1 MEWSIDGSA
10 PYFGGMYGRCFGGGN
25 TISICVIFFV
35 FGEMVCA
42 LVQRCKRPVVII
54 IPGFT
59 CGRSYMG
66 PPVIGTW
73 MEERL
78 KRVCTRTDMVRGKAA
93 NPLNS
98 FALLLLHLSIQKA
111 QRIVK
116 QTSCC
121 SLSQAR
127 RGTDRGLVEL
137 GVTGKCCL
145 FLNALLETDDR
156 INNKDFSN
164 GEADLLS
171 ASNSKRILACLSID
185 DMLSCHPGSRNPRSQ

>member
-1 MEWSIDGSA
+1 MEWSIDRSA
-10 PYFGGMYGRCFGGGN
+10 PYFGSMYGRCFN

-98 FALLLLHLSIQKA
+98 SALLLLHLSIQKA
-111 QRIVK
+111 HTNNC
-116 QTSCC
+116 QTN
-121 SLSQAR
+121 
-127 RGTDRGLVEL
+127 
-137 GVTGKCCL
+137 
-145 FLNALLETDDR
+145 FMLLTFPSTPR
-156 INNKDFSN
+156 N
-164 GEADLLS
+164 G
-171 ASNSKRILACLSID
+171 
-185 DMLSCHPGSRNPRSQ
+185 